1 MSKNNI
7 LKRLSPLHI
16 VALVCAAVILVTIIV
31 SAVLFGINA
40 ADKKKDEFNYNDNNL
55 IKEYITLGDY
65 SKLTVTHEDSKVR
78 PEDLEEAVLDLLE
91 GQKNKISGEPATH
104 DPDITITVG
113 DVVNIFYRGY
123 VLIDEDLGDVES
135 NRDYQLGM
143 TNFVGRP
150 YSAMK
155 SSAITIGNSG
165 FIPGFASQLDGA
177 KVSDYTEFNRVRGDE
192 VAISD
197 TDVIFVTYNRNP
209 LSYNKYSGVET
220 IGTAE
225 SATSALIDLSLGKD
239 KIDEIYGLGFY
250 DMLFTGRDD
259 KEDTKDVDESIN
271 VAKAD
276 GKNIIND
283 TKDGFKTTKNDNADV
298 TAYKYTSIKVEG
310 KMSHD
315 DYASIKTITVVFP
328 EDYQTTDLAGKTAV
342 FQVMIESV
350 EEYTFTLGEGENKNE
365 YELSLK
371 NIETDN
377 EMRGRVNTV
386 LKTALKDNKG
396 FQNYLTTLPE
406 DANKEDYY
414 ANYKNYLTA
423 QYNVKNDI
431 TNTEAL
437 YNAIIDALVKKAT
450 VLKDHPDLEEKY
462 NASLITFRSEYAKA
476 DKSKYA
482 TIEEYAEE
490 VIGGDYYLYL
500 YEENGEWKT
509 HDGVPAEDDTREY
522 TKIFDWKTAVK
533 QERVVRY
540 YTELLVIHYIVNE
553 QGLLNSEGA
562 YDKAYNAIFEDYI
575 AAYTTQ
581 YCNSKDILVNELSAT
596 EKENIEATVRNS
608 IISNL
613 GYEELEKRA
622 YEQLVYDYYLGEN
635 AKGELVKE

>member
-40 ADKKKDEFNYNDNNL
+40 ADKKKDEFNYNDNDL
-55 IKEYITLGDY
+55 IKKYITLEDY
-65 SKLTVTHEDSKVR
+65 SKLTVTYEEDKLR
-78 PEDLEEAVLDLLE
+78 PEELEEAILDLLE

-104 DPDITITVG
+104 DPDITITAG

-150 YSAMK
+150 YSSMK

-165 FIPGFASQLDGA
+165 FIPGFAYYLDGA
-177 KVSDYTEFNRVRGDE
+177 KVSDYPEFNRVSGDE
-192 VAISD
+192 VAISN

-209 LSYNKYSGVET
+209 LSYNQYSGVET

-225 SATSALIDLSLGKD
+225 SATSALVDLSLGKD

-250 DMLFTGRDD
+250 DMLFNGRDD
-259 KEDTKDVDESIN
+259 NEDTKDVDESID

-283 TKDGFKTTKNDNADV
+283 TKDGFKTTKNDKADV
-298 TAYKYTSIKVEG
+298 TAYKYTSIKVEC

-328 EDYQTTDLAGKTAV
+328 EDYQATDLAGKTAV

-350 EEYTFTLGEGENKNE
+350 EEYTFTLGEGDDTNE

-371 NIETDN
+371 NIDTDN
-377 EMRGRVNTV
+377 EMKGRVNTV
-386 LKTALKDNKG
+386 LKTALKDDKL
-396 FQNYLTTLPE
+396 FAHYLTTLPA

-423 QYNVKNDI
+423 QYNAVNGV
-431 TNTEAL
+431 TNNENL
-437 YNAIIDALVKKAT
+437 YNAIMDALVEKAT
-450 VLKDHPDLEEKY
+450 VLKDHPELEEKY
-462 NASLITFRSEYAKA
+462 NASLITFRSEYTKNG
-476 DKSKYA
+476 KSKYA
-482 TIEEYAEE
+482 TIEEYAEA

-500 YEENGEWKT
+500 YDDNGEWKT
-509 HDGVPAEDDTREY
+509 YNGVPTEDISKY

-540 YTELLVIHYIVNE
+540 YKELLVIHYIVNE

-575 AAYTTQ
+575 AAYTNQ

-596 EKENIEATVRNS
+596 EKEDIEATVRNS